1 MRQGEA
7 FKEHQVKENKKLA
20 EGKKKKVVS
29 YAMQLKVNEAKLF
42 YGDFKGTPEQ
52 VELIERFVEG
62 VERIAGEN
70 PAGIGD
76 KFKEFCRKRGREI
89 PSDEMVDLLNSDP
102 VEGRKA
108 IKLDREHPKVWKTL
122 STFIASGGLSS
133 V

>member
-7 FKEHQVKENKKLA
+7 FKEYQVKKNKKLA
-20 EGKKKKVVS
+20 KDKKKKVIS

-42 YGDFKGTPEQ
+42 DGDFKETPEQ
-52 VELIERFVEG
+52 VELIEKFVDG
-62 VERIAGEN
+62 VEKIAGEN

-76 KFKEFCRKRGREI
+76 KFKEFCIKRGRVM

-108 IKLDREHPKVWKTL
+108 VKLDRDNPKVWIAL